1 MGTIAAVLDKMRD
14 QRVYID
20 TNVFIYFLAR
30 HATYFDAAA
39 AVLQACDNGEVLGI
53 TGDAVVAELLV
64 QPYRLNDTATIA
76 AIQRW
81 FARKNFIERLPH
93 DAASF
98 ELAAKLRGTQ
108 GGKLIDALHYATA
121 LNGQC
126 RFLITN
132 DHAFKSSEQL
142 QVVALNEMLEPL
154 KPMMM
159 PHV

>member
-1 MGTIAAVLDKMRD
+1 MRG

-20 TNVFIYFLAR
+20 TNVFIYFLAQ
-30 HATYFDAAA
+30 HPVYFDTAAA
-39 AVLQACDNGEVLGI
+39 ILQACDSGNIHGI

-81 FARKNFIERLPH
+81 FARENFIKRLSH

-132 DHAFKSSEQL
+132 DHAFKSSGQL
-142 QVVALNEMLEPL
+142 QVVTLNEMLVPL
-154 KPMMM
+154 KPIS
-159 PHV
+159 